1 METAKISKIAGIRRK
16 YLGNDSLQ
24 VVFDVESTREAVR
37 SLLFQAQRNAK
48 EAQKDD
54 GFLPK
59 DWKKDILRSV
69 AEQER
74 QLKLVQGFVNELTGM
89 LSKAREAAK

>member
-1 METAKISKIAGIRRK
+1 MGTAELSKIAGIRRK

-24 VVFDVESTREAVR
+24 VVFDVEATREAVR
-37 SLLFQAQRNAK
+37 ALLIQAQRSAK
-48 EAQKDD
+48 EADY
-54 GFLPK
+54 GYLPK

-74 QLKLVQGFVNELTGM
+74 QLKLVQGFINELTGM